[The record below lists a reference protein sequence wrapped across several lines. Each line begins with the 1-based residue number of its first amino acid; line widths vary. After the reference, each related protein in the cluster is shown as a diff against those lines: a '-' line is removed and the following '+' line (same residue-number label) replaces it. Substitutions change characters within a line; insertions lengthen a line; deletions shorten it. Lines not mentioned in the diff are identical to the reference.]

1 MRPLAVTV
9 ALAVVAAA
17 LAPPPQPLV
26 VVTLYQGGLARID
39 YFVPTG
45 GNVSIAVP
53 LIGDPDEQL
62 GVVVVDEWG
71 EALAYGVNRT
81 LNALFVACLDCMLV
95 KASYYTQTLTSKQ
108 GAVWTLNLTAPY
120 RVRVVLPEN
129 ATVVGM
135 SRLPDTVYSS
145 AERLVLEF
153 GAGPLTLQYIILY
166 TAPPQPAAPQP
177 AAPTTGTQPPE
188 EKTAPQQPPAQVQQ
202 PPAEPSW
209 YRLLKPPFIYA
220 LAAAVALVAAAAV
233 FALRRRGSAM
243 ELVELSEEDT
253 AILNALRSLGGGAF
267 QSELQKVLSMP
278 STTLWR
284 RVKRLEQLGYVKVEK
299 RAGRNYIKLA

>member
-53 LIGDPDEQL
+53 LIGDPDERL
-62 GVVVVDEWG
+62 GIVVVNEWG

-81 LNALFVACLDCMLV
+81 LSALFVACLDCGLV

-135 SRLPDTVYSS
+135 SR
-145 AERLVLEF
+145 
-153 GAGPLTLQYIILY
+153 
-166 TAPPQPAAPQP
+166 
-177 AAPTTGTQPPE
+177 
-188 EKTAPQQPPAQVQQ
+188 
-202 PPAEPSW
+202 
-209 YRLLKPPFIYA
+209 
-220 LAAAVALVAAAAV
+220 
-233 FALRRRGSAM
+233 
-243 ELVELSEEDT
+243 
-253 AILNALRSLGGGAF
+253 
-267 QSELQKVLSMP
+267 
-278 STTLWR
+278 
-284 RVKRLEQLGYVKVEK
+284 
-299 RAGRNYIKLA
+299 

>member
-1 MRPLAVTV
+1 VRPLTVTV
-9 ALAVVAAA
+9 VLAVVAVA
-17 LAPPPQPLV
+17 LALPYQPLV

-45 GNVSIAVP
+45 GNVSLAIP
-53 LIGDPDEQL
+53 LISDPDEQL

-81 LNALFVACLDCMLV
+81 LNALFVTCLDCGLV

-108 GAVWTLNLTAPY
+108 GTVWTLNLTAPY

-166 TAPPQPAAPQP
+166 TAPPQPAAQQP
-177 AAPTTGTQPPE
+177 AAPTTETQPPE

-209 YRLLKPPFIYA
+209 YQLLKPPFIYA
-220 LAAAVALVAAAAV
+220 LAAAVALVAAAVV
-233 FALRRRGSAM
+233 FALRRRGAAM

-278 STTLWR
+278 PTTLWR

-299 RAGRNYIKLA
+299 RAGRNYIKIA